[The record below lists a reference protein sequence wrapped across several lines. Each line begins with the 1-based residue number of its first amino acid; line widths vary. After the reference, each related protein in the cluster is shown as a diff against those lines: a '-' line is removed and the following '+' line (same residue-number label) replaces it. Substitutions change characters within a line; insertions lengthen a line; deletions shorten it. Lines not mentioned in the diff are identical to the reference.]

1 MMLFEMECGALY
13 RPLVEMLPVMV
24 FPPVVPFTCQ
34 VTAVVGWPLIVA
46 ENCCVVKTSTV
57 AVAGLTA
64 TVPPVWLVIV
74 TVAEA
79 DFVVSATEVAVTVT
93 VGIAGTVAGA
103 VWVVGTLV
111 VGVAGARGP

>member
-1 MMLFEMECGALY
+1 MLFEMECGALY
-13 RPLVEMLPVMV
+13 RPLVEMAPVMV
-24 FPPVVPFTCQ
+24 FPPVVLLTCQ

-57 AVAGLTA
+57 AVLGLTA
-64 TVPPVWLVIV
+64 TVPEVCVVTV

-103 VWVVGTLV
+103 V
-111 VGVAGARGP
+111 

>member
-24 FPPVVPFTCQ
+24 FPPVVPLTCQ

-46 ENCCVVKTSTV
+46 ENCCVVKTSTL

-64 TVPPVWLVIV
+64 TAPPAWLVIL
-74 TVAEA
+74 TRAEA
-79 DFVVSATEVAVTVT
+79 DLVGPPAAVGVTATVRM
-93 VGIAGTVAGA
+93 AGTVA
-103 VWVVGTLV
+103 
-111 VGVAGARGP
+111 